1 MISLKGGETETV
13 GRREGTGEEGVWN
26 HIKPSRL
33 GIYVGITYLFLIAL
47 AEILTVED
55 ARIGITA
62 HIFILF
68 ATLIHSTLT
77 SDRNLSA
84 FIMSLVLAPLIRIL
98 SISMP
103 LTHFS
108 RISWF
113 MLISIPIF
121 IATFTCIYLQGI
133 KLGDVGFSKPI
144 LRNIP
149 LECGVIPL
157 AVPLGF
163 AEYLILKPEPLPH
176 HSFISASLIL
186 IICTGLVEELT
197 FRGLLQYNA
206 TRVMSKWSGILL
218 ISAIFAVL
226 HIGNLSIL
234 DCIFAF
240 FIGFL
245 FSIVR
250 ERTRTIYGISISHG
264 LINIILFLVAPL
276 MQ

>member
-13 GRREGTGEEGVWN
+13 GRREGTGEGSVWN
-26 HIKPSRL
+26 HIKPSL

-108 RISWF
+108 QISWF

-121 IATFTCIYLQGI
+121 IATFTL
-133 KLGDVGFSKPI
+133 
-144 LRNIP
+144 
-149 LECGVIPL
+149 
-157 AVPLGF
+157 
-163 AEYLILKPEPLPH
+163 
-176 HSFISASLIL
+176 SLIH
-186 IICTGLVEELT
+186 ISEP
-197 FRGLLQYNA
+197 
-206 TRVMSKWSGILL
+206 TRP
-218 ISAIFAVL
+218 
-226 HIGNLSIL
+226 
-234 DCIFAF
+234 
-240 FIGFL
+240 
-245 FSIVR
+245 
-250 ERTRTIYGISISHG
+250 Y
-264 LINIILFLVAPL
+264 
-276 MQ
+276 